1 MRKYLFFILLIA
13 FGKNTTAQEKEVIAY
28 LAEKSIPIHTVAP
41 GDNFDDLQPLGKIW
55 KGKRIIGAG
64 EATHGS
70 KEFTEVRH
78 RLFKFLVTEMGFKTL
93 AIEADYA
100 AVRRVNE
107 YVIYGKG
114 TSLQALEAIG
124 VWIYYTREWLS
135 LLEWMSAFNAGKADA
150 DKIRCYGFDMQS
162 ERPALQS
169 IAMQLKQFSP
179 GDYAGKFKALE
190 TLEFT
195 GKQLEPKDRSTI
207 NDLLISVQQYIS
219 THGEKL
225 LDSLGA
231 DGYATLRHDLDIVKQ
246 CLSQYETSDVYTA
259 VGIRDKSMAA
269 NIKWI
274 ADQRPGNE
282 GIFVWAHNGHISK
295 DSSLSFLHWMGS
307 YLKQYFGD
315 SYYALG
321 LSFNK
326 GGFRASNYFAVV
338 NFTTG
343 PAEKGSSNELFAS
356 VGKPIFFVD
365 IPTASRESK
374 PAENFFQRRIA
385 ARNIGGLYVP
395 GNDVPY
401 YLQSPLGQYYDGI
414 LFIDEV
420 NAAIPARQQ
429 FFGALGYMLDGKK
442 YQGKII
448 RLTAKAIN
456 HHPPDTAN
464 LTITKLEANSQR
476 RKFIDILEPAWKDYE
491 IKDTITAT
499 TSNIMVTIG
508 VTGQGGKICLDS
520 VQLEVYNKN
529 KWEPITASTAAGDL
543 DDQKSGWRKININAQ
558 ISIFHDDKNK
568 SHPVICIRND

>member
-1 MRKYLFFILLIA
+1 MLLIA
-13 FGKNTTAQEKEVIAY
+13 FGKKTTAQDKEVIAY
-28 LAEKSIPIHTVAP
+28 LAEKSIPVHTVTP
-41 GDNFDDLQPLGKIW
+41 GDNFDDLQPLRKLW
-55 KGKRIIGAG
+55 KDKRIIGAG

-93 AIEADYA
+93 AMEADYT
-100 AVRRVNE
+100 AVRRANE
-107 YVIYGKG
+107 YVMYGKG

-124 VWIYYTREWLS
+124 SWTYYTREMLS
-135 LLEWMSAFNAGKADA
+135 LLEWMSAYNAGKADA

-179 GDYAGKFKALE
+179 KDYASKFTALE
-190 TLEFT
+190 TLKFT
-195 GKQLEPKDRSTI
+195 EKQYEPNGRSAI
-207 NDLLISVQQYIS
+207 NELLTSVQQYIS
-219 THGEKL
+219 MNGKVL
-225 LDSLGA
+225 PDSLGA
-231 DGYATLRHDLDIVKQ
+231 EGYAVLRHDLDIVKQ
-246 CLSQYETSDVYTA
+246 CLSQYETSDVYA
-259 VGIRDKSMAA
+259 SMGIRDKSMAA

-274 ADQRPGNE
+274 AEQRPENE

-295 DSSLSFLHWMGS
+295 DSSLSFLHMMGS

-315 SYYALG
+315 RYYALG

-326 GGFRASNYFAVV
+326 GGFRAFNYFSVV

-343 PAEKGSSNELFAS
+343 PAQKGSSNEIFAS

-365 IPTASRESK
+365 IPTAAQESK
-374 PAENFFQRRIA
+374 PAGKFFQRRIA
-385 ARNIGGLYVP
+385 ARNIGALYVP
-395 GNDVPY
+395 GNDAPY
-401 YLQSPLGQYYDGI
+401 YLQYPLAQYYDGI

-420 NAAIPARQQ
+420 NAAIPARPE
-429 FFGALGYMLDGKK
+429 FLAGLGYMLDGRK

-456 HHPPDTAN
+456 HNPLDTGN
-464 LTITKLEANSQR
+464 LTITKLDVNSR
-476 RKFIDILEPAWKDYE
+476 SRKSIDILKPSWKDYE
-491 IKDTITAT
+491 IKDTIPAT
-499 TSNIMVTIG
+499 TLTIMLTIA

-529 KWEPITASTAAGDL
+529 KWEPITAIAAAGDW
-543 DDQKSGWRKININAQ
+543 DDHKSGWRKINMNSQ